1 MESNTQKLIHS
12 FGALADLG
20 QEVADTGDFMEMVRT
35 SLHLLL
41 GTLAIRRGA
50 IIECPIHL
58 LPEDNSTN
66 LLAVWGLAE
75 DYQPQFDVEDA
86 DREVFLNIT
95 DGAVDVLGLVQG
107 PTSKLQSQIRIPTR
121 RDSDQVETKNRT
133 GRGPGQPGWGGG
145 SDPVEDSTKRTS
157 EPPPIFLHR
166 YAIELQ
172 QQGID
177 LIIPMVVRG
186 ELTGFVLIGGKA
198 SGEPFT
204 ADDLEVMK
212 SMVRHIGVGIHTH
225 RLLGEVKQQAIENR
239 RLYEDLRA
247 IYRDTVRAFAAAID
261 IKDKYTQ
268 GHSERVGKYSEI
280 IARELGFGE
289 EQVEGMAIAGYLHD
303 VGKLVVERDIINAPY
318 RIDAKQSS
326 ELNRHPA
333 AGFEILSPIHH
344 PYADI
349 PLMAKY
355 HHERMDGR
363 GYPDGLTDEQIPLGA
378 KIVTLADSFDAMTT
392 DRPYKTRR
400 TFDEVILDL
409 RRNTGSQFDP
419 IVVAAFCRALL
430 KELSGETKERRF
442 HKMLGKNYLD
452 ATKDVPLLNEL
463 LAELDPNT
471 QTAAAGTT

>member
-50 IIECPIHL
+50 IIECPVHL
-58 LPEDNSTN
+58 LPEDKSTN
-66 LLAVWGLAE
+66 LLAVWGVGE
-75 DYQPQFDVEDA
+75 DYQPRFDVA
-86 DREVFLNIT
+86 DSDSELFLNAP
-95 DGAVDVLGLVQG
+95 DGALLVSDLVQG
-107 PTSKLQSQIRIPTR
+107 PKSKVQSQYGTESGGDRIEEATDTIGEP
-121 RDSDQVETKNRT
+121 S
-133 GRGPGQPGWGGG
+133 
-145 SDPVEDSTKRTS
+145 ST
-157 EPPPIFLHR
+157 FANN
-166 YAIELQ
+166 YASELQ
-172 QQGID
+172 QQGIE

-186 ELTGFVLIGGKA
+186 DLTGLVLLGGKA

-204 ADDLEVMK
+204 EDDLEIIK

-225 RLLGEVKQQAIENR
+225 RLLGEVKQQAVENR

-289 EQVEGMAIAGYLHD
+289 EEIEGMAIAGYLHD

-363 GYPDGLTDEQIPLGA
+363 GYPDGLTDTQIPLGA

-392 DRPYKTRR
+392 NRPYKTRR
-400 TFDEVILDL
+400 TFDEVIHDL

-419 IVVAAFCRALL
+419 IVVVAFCRALV
-430 KELSGETKERRF
+430 KELNGETKERRF
-442 HKMLGKNYLD
+442 AKMLGKNYLD
-452 ATKDVPLLNEL
+452 ATKDIPLLTEL

-471 QTAAAGTT
+471 RTAAARG